1 MNKRIRIL
9 GMAAR
14 LAWCFLFC
22 FQAAALAQ
30 TQVAAVAQPAEV
42 AANPKETPLP
52 LPAPAPT
59 PEESTESMLPHFGD
73 ASPFWISGQINV
85 IFQAHPSFPA
95 DYSGKNSFSPSYVKA
110 TSRIYTLYTGLRLN
124 HSTEALVDIE
134 EASGQGMS
142 NSLGLAGY
150 SNLDVVRIPGEGS
163 PLSEAPYVARAMVHE
178 VIALSH
184 KKVDGGRGPMSTFS
198 ELPERRLEIHAGA
211 LDTVDFFDQNSVGS
225 DSHFQFMNW
234 TTAQNGAY
242 DYAADTRGYT
252 WGVVVE
258 YQAKD
263 YAFRAGDMLMPKVAN
278 GIDMQWNLRKAHAE
292 NFEFEF
298 RKGLLPKKDGTIRL
312 LSYINHANMG
322 IYRDAIAQYEAGI
335 TSVPDVTNHPFQ
347 TTIKYGFGVNFE
359 QAITKNF
366 KAFARFG
373 WNNGKTESYAYTE
386 VDSTFA
392 VGFRA
397 YGRQWH
403 RPKDRAGVAFVS
415 NAISKDHQN
424 YLRDGGLG
432 FLLGDGGPGF
442 LRPPGGFLDYGREQI
457 FESYYTAHLWRG
469 LYAGP
474 DLQHVNNP
482 GYNRDRGPVLI
493 PGFRVHMEL

>member
-1 MNKRIRIL
+1 MNERIRIL
-9 GMAAR
+9 VMAAR
-14 LAWCFLFC
+14 LVWVFVFC
-22 FQAAALAQ
+22 FQTAAPAQ
-30 TQVAAVAQPAEV
+30 TQVAALAEPSAKAQSFADEPIPA
-42 AANPKETPLP
+42 A
-52 LPAPAPT
+52 
-59 PEESTESMLPHFGD
+59 EESTDSMLPHFGD
-73 ASPFWISGQINV
+73 ASPFWVSGQINV
-85 IFQAHPSFPA
+85 IFQTHPGFHA
-95 DYSGKNSFSPSYVKA
+95 DYNGKNSFGPNYQKA

-124 HSTEALVDIE
+124 HSTEVLADFE

-163 PLSEAPYVARAMVHE
+163 PLSEAPYLARVEVHE

-184 KKVDGGRGPMSTFS
+184 KKVDGARGPMSTFS
-198 ELPERRLEIHAGA
+198 QLPERRLEIHAGA

-252 WGVVVE
+252 WGIVVE

-263 YAFRAGDMLMPKVAN
+263 YAFRAGEMLEPKVAN
-278 GIDMQWNLRKAHAE
+278 GIDMEWNLRKAHAD
-292 NFEFEF
+292 NFEFEL
-298 RKGLLPKKDGTIRL
+298 RKGLLPKKEGTVRI

-322 IYRDAIAQYEAGI
+322 IYRNAVAQYEADL
-335 TSVPDVTNHPFQ
+335 TPVPEITNHPFN
-347 TTIKYGFGVNFE
+347 TTIKYGFGVNIE
-359 QAITKNF
+359 QAIATNF

-373 WNNGKTESYAYTE
+373 WNNGKTESWAYTE

-392 VGFRA
+392 IGLRA
-397 YGRQWH
+397 DGRQWH
-403 RPKDRAGVAFVS
+403 RKKDRAGVAFNG

-442 LRPPGGFLDYGREQI
+442 LRPPGGFLNYGREQI
-457 FESYYTAHLWRG
+457 VESYYTAHVWRG
-469 LYAGP
+469 LYVGP
-474 DLQHVNNP
+474 DLQHMDNP
-482 GYNRDRGPVLI
+482 GYSRDRGPVLI
-493 PGFRVHMEL
+493 PGFRVHVDI